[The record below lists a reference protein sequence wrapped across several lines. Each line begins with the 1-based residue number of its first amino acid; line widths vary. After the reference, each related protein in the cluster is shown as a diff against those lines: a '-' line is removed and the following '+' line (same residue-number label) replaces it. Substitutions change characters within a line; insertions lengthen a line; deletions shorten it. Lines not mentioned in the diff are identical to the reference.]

1 MSDRNLRNRP
11 LLQLYYRYVGEP
23 ERMRD
28 VYGYWL
34 FLLGS
39 LSGFFG
45 IGLYLYEQA
54 FTSGTFAIRE
64 LAIMAAAVGLVVALF
79 GIVVLL
85 PVRRNG
91 IFASIAGLVIAFVGI
106 GLFYTVYP
114 QAWYAPPRITA
125 LKSLLYT
132 EPGS

>member
-1 MSDRNLRNRP
+1 

-39 LSGFFG
+39 LTGFFG
-45 IGLYLYEQA
+45 IGVYLYEQV
-54 FTSGTFAIRE
+54 FSPGNFAIRE
-64 LAIMAAAVGLVVALF
+64 IAIMAAAVGLVIALF

-85 PVRRNG
+85 PVRR
-91 IFASIAGLVIAFVGI
+91 
-106 GLFYTVYP
+106 
-114 QAWYAPPRITA
+114 
-125 LKSLLYT
+125 
-132 EPGS
+132 